1 MAGSP
6 GQPQDPVGAVGAVG
20 ALEAQPT
27 RFALFAAL
35 RLLEGAHADRPRLA
49 ESRKAADDPV
59 RLAQRP
65 HLIFAPCDVSD
76 YETQDRDRPRLKQ
89 YSFGMMSP
97 NGALPL
103 HLTEHAHERE
113 RQYDDPTFSDF
124 INTFQHRLISLFYRA
139 WANADPAA
147 NFDRPA
153 GDRFVTYLGALV
165 GMAAQSSRHRDGVI
179 DYAKLS
185 RCGQFAPQ
193 SRSAEGLEAV
203 LGDYFE
209 LPVRIEPYIGDW
221 LQIPPEAYCRLGGD
235 RDSALLGA
243 GATLGKAS
251 WQCQH
256 KFEIVIGPLRLDE
269 FTEFLPGSAS
279 LRELHAL
286 VRFYTNDEWSW
297 QLRLLLRDVEVPRMT
312 LGQQGRLGWTTW
324 LSHTPR
330 MADDVVLQGDD
341 RWQS

>member
-6 GQPQDPVGAVGAVG
+6 GQPQDPVGAVG

-49 ESRKAADDPV
+49 ESRKAADDAV

-139 WANADPAA
+139 WANADPAT
-147 NFDRPA
+147 NFDRPDS
-153 GDRFVTYLGALV
+153 DRFVAYVGAFLGLAPE
-165 GMAAQSSRHRDGVI
+165 STRRRDSVTN
-179 DYAKLS
+179 YAKLS
-185 RCGQFAPQ
+185 
-193 SRSAEGLEAV
+193 
-203 LGDYFE
+203 
-209 LPVRIEPYIGDW
+209 
-221 LQIPPEAYCRLGGD
+221 
-235 RDSALLGA
+235 
-243 GATLGKAS
+243 
-251 WQCQH
+251 
-256 KFEIVIGPLRLDE
+256 
-269 FTEFLPGSAS
+269 
-279 LRELHAL
+279 
-286 VRFYTNDEWSW
+286 
-297 QLRLLLRDVEVPRMT
+297 
-312 LGQQGRLGWTTW
+312 
-324 LSHTPR
+324 
-330 MADDVVLQGDD
+330 
-341 RWQS
+341 